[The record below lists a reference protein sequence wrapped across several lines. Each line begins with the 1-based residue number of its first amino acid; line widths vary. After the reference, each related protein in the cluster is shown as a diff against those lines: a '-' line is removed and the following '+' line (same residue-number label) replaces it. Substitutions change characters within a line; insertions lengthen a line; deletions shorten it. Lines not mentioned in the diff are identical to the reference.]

1 LRFEQRVEGNP
12 LQNRQRHSAVFTKIN
27 HVAIVSEKYAAA
39 ATFYEVM
46 FGMHTSPQTK
56 TERAMSVGDGY
67 VGININPRSTGRAAR
82 LDHFGV
88 QVENVEDVFAR
99 MRSAYP
105 QVEWLQRP
113 SSRPYA
119 GITTHDPDGNVFD
132 LSQKDMSNRAG
143 LYAEERADINE
154 RHVDHVSIRT
164 MRPDLL
170 AAFYAETLL
179 LEQLPAEPGD
189 ASRYLSDGHVK
200 LVISPW
206 SITDYGGT
214 SITSPCVDHIG
225 FAVGDI
231 DVFRRHVDKIASENR
246 QLAPYPLGSGP
257 EGRARLELARKSC
270 RLCTDYIAD
279 IDSVLLGLRV

>member
-1 LRFEQRVEGNP
+1 M
-12 LQNRQRHSAVFTKIN
+12 FTKIN
-27 HVAIVSEKYAAA
+27 HVAIVSENYTAAA
-39 ATFYEVM
+39 KFYEVM
-46 FGMHTSPQTK
+46 FGMRTSVQTK

-88 QVENVEDVFAR
+88 QVEDVEDVFAR
-99 MRSAYP
+99 MRAGYP
-105 QVEWLQRP
+105 AVRWLQRP
-113 SSRPYA
+113 SSRPFA

-143 LYAEERADINE
+143 LYAEESASINE

-164 MRPDLL
+164 MRPEVL
-170 AAFYAETLL
+170 ASFYADTLRL
-179 LEQLPAEPGD
+179 DVKPKAAGD
-189 ASRYLSDGHVK
+189 PSHYLSDGHIT

-206 SITDYGGT
+206 SITDYDGT

-225 FAVGDI
+225 FVVGD
-231 DVFRRHVDKIASENR
+231 VAAFLAHVEKIAAENR

-279 IDSVLLGLRV
+279 VDTVLLGLRA

>member
-1 LRFEQRVEGNP
+1 MRIEQAIEGYP
-12 LQNRQRHSAVFTKIN
+12 FQKSQRRDEVFTKIN

-46 FGMHTSPQTK
+46 FGMRTSSRTA
-56 TERAMSVGDGY
+56 TERAMSIGDGY

-88 QVENVEDVFAR
+88 QVENVEDVLAR
-99 MRSAYP
+99 MRAAYP
-105 QVEWLQRP
+105 HVEWLQRP
-113 SSRPYA
+113 SSRPFA

-132 LSQKDMSNRAG
+132 LSQKDMSNRNG
-143 LYAEERADINE
+143 LYAEETTGVNE
-154 RHVDHVSIRT
+154 RHVDHISIRT
-164 MRPDLL
+164 MRPDVL
-170 AAFYAETLL
+170 ADFYAETLL
-179 LEQLPAEPGD
+179 LDRVPPEFRD
-189 ASRYLSDGHVK
+189 ASRYLSDGHVT

-206 SITDYGGT
+206 SITDYDGT

-225 FAVGDI
+225 FKVGDV
-231 DVFRRHVDKIASENR
+231 DAFLQHVDKIASENR

-270 RLCTDYIAD
+270 RLCTHYMAD